1 MTYPEPPPADSPL
14 YTLENVVLTPHIAGS
29 LSGECRRMGQY
40 AIDECRRYLKGE
52 KLLYKVT
59 QEMAEKMA

>member
-1 MTYPEPPPADSPL
+1 
-14 YTLENVVLTPHIAGS
+14 
-29 LSGECRRMGQY
+29 MGQY